1 MFPTR
6 RSEAR
11 EFPMAY
17 WLMKSEPEA
26 WSWEQ
31 QKKEGAKGA
40 EWDGVRNF
48 QARNNMRAMKKG
60 DLAFFYHSGDE
71 KQAVG
76 IVKVV
81 KEAHPDST
89 DGTGQ
94 WECVDVAAV
103 KELPQPV
110 TLAEIKAT
118 PALKAMVL
126 VRNSRLSVQPVTEA
140 EWRKVCAMGGLAG
153 PL

>member
-1 MFPTR
+1 
-6 RSEAR
+6 
-11 EFPMAY
+11 MAY
-17 WLMKSEPEA
+17 WLMKSEPET
-26 WSWEQ
+26 WSWEA

-60 DLAFFYHSGDE
+60 DLGFFYHSGDE

-76 IVKVV
+76 IVKIV

-89 DGTGQ
+89 DGSGQ

-103 KELPQPV
+103 IDLPRPV
-110 TLAEIKAT
+110 TLAEIKAN
-118 PALKAMVL
+118 PKLASMVL
-126 VRNSRLSVQPVTEA
+126 VRNSRLSVQPVTPQ
-140 EWRKVCAMGGLAG
+140 EWSMICKFAGLAK
-153 PL
+153 PPQA

>member
-1 MFPTR
+1 
-6 RSEAR
+6 
-11 EFPMAY
+11 MAY
-17 WLMKSEPEA
+17 WLLKSEPHA
-26 WSWEQ
+26 WSWDQ
-31 QKKEGAKGA
+31 QKKEGRKGA

-48 QARNNMRAMKKG
+48 QARNNMRAMRQG
-60 DLAFFYHSGDE
+60 DLAFFYHSGEE
-71 KQAVG
+71 KSVVG

-89 DGTGQ
+89 DGSGV

-103 KELPQPV
+103 TDLSSPV

-118 PALKAMVL
+118 PMLKAMVL

-140 EWRKVCAMGGLAG
+140 DWREVCAMGGVTDPPRA
-153 PL
+153 

>member
-1 MFPTR
+1 
-6 RSEAR
+6 
-11 EFPMAY
+11 MAC
-17 WLMKSEPEA
+17 WLLKSEPET
-26 WSWEQ
+26 WSWDQ
-31 QKKEGAKGA
+31 QKREGRKGA

-60 DLAFFYHSGDE
+60 DLGFFYHSGED
-71 KQAVG
+71 KAVVG

-89 DGTGQ
+89 DPSGQ

-103 KELPQPV
+103 TALPRPV
-110 TLAEIKAT
+110 TLSEIKAA
-118 PALKAMVL
+118 PALKSMVL

-140 EWRKVCAMGGLAG
+140 EWRKVCTMGGLAD
-153 PL
+153 PPQA

>member
-1 MFPTR
+1 
-6 RSEAR
+6 
-11 EFPMAY
+11 MAY
-17 WLMKSEPEA
+17 WLLKSEPET
-26 WSWEQ
+26 WSWDQ
-31 QKKEGAKGA
+31 QKREGRKGA

-48 QARNNMRAMKKG
+48 QARNNMRAMRNG
-60 DLAFFYHSGDE
+60 DLGFFYHSGED
-71 KQAVG
+71 KAVVG

-89 DGTGQ
+89 DPSGQ

-103 KELPQPV
+103 TALPRPV
-110 TLAEIKAT
+110 TLSEIKAA

-140 EWRKVCAMGGLAG
+140 EWRKVCTMGGLADPPASLVPESAILG
-153 PL
+153 